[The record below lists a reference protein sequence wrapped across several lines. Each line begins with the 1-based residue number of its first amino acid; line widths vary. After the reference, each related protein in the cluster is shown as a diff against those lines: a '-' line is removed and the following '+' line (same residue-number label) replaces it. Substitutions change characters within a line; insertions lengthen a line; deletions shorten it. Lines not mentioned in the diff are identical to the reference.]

1 MLNWLG
7 ITRLE
12 EALQYGSIGPG
23 NGECQRIRKTEVGA
37 GAMNAA
43 SLSTIRGPTGSK
55 PLQPSASGFTIVNGS
70 LTALKFRRHPWK

>member
-7 ITRLE
+7 ITRLG
-12 EALQYGSIGPG
+12 EALQYGSIGRG
-23 NGECQRIRKTEVGA
+23 NGECQRLQKIEAGA
-37 GAMNAA
+37 GATRAA

-55 PLQPSASGFTIVNGS
+55 PLQPLASGFTILNGS